1 MLIYAIRH
9 VNTIRHVHGGGGR
22 KGIFPSLKI
31 EKKGPVL
38 NPWVESSI
46 QNVVLR
52 VREKSNFQIFCS
64 AAVGPFF
71 LMFSTKHLSKW
82 PYSLKPPL
90 P

>member
-9 VNTIRHVHGGGGR
+9 VNTIRHVHGGGGEKR
-22 KGIFPSLKI
+22 DLPLL